1 MPARYWVLIV
11 FVGAIFGSSFLLV
24 EIAARELSPLTMAA
38 GRSLVAAAACW
49 LVVLVRRPPLPR
61 DPVLI
66 LQLLALGVMS
76 YAFSFV
82 LMPVIQSYISTGLVA
97 MINLLLPIMTLVV
110 AHFWP
115 GGERATRRKAIG
127 AAIGF
132 SGAVILGI
140 PSFANGLGGQTVG
153 ILLCLLSTFVFALA
167 FNVTRSFA
175 TQQPQVVAAF
185 AMTGALLTT
194 MPAAMI
200 FEGAPHI
207 TEPATWLAWLALG
220 LFPTALNFQI
230 MYWMLPKVGATN
242 FSVNAYV
249 SPIVATLLGTTLLGE
264 VVSPFHLLGI
274 VVVMSGLVIID
285 GRLLARRATPALA
298 PQAVASAT
306 LRRP

>member
-11 FVGAIFGSSFLLV
+11 LVGSIFGSSFLLI
-24 EIAARELSPLTMAA
+24 EIAARELQPLTMAA
-38 GRSLVAAAACW
+38 GRSLIAAIACW
-49 LVVLVRRPPLPR
+49 AVVFASRTPIPK

-66 LQLLALGVMS
+66 LQLLGLGVLS

-82 LMPVIQSYISTGLVA
+82 LMPVIQGYISTGLVA

-115 GGERATRRKAIG
+115 GGERASSRKATG

-132 SGAVILGI
+132 AGAIVLSI
-140 PSFANGLGGQTVG
+140 PSFAEGLGGQTIG
-153 ILLCLLSTFVFALA
+153 ILLCLLSTFVFAIA

-175 TQQPQVVAAF
+175 TLRPQIVAAF
-185 AMTGALLTT
+185 AMTGALVTT
-194 MPAAMI
+194 LPAAALV
-200 FEGAPHI
+200 EGPPVIAD
-207 TEPATWLAWLALG
+207 PATWLAWLALG

-264 VVSPFHLLGI
+264 VVSPWHLLGI
-274 VVVMSGLVIID
+274 VVVMTGLVIID
-285 GRLLARRATPALA
+285 GRLL
-298 PQAVASAT
+298 
-306 LRRP
+306 RRPARSEAAIS

>member
-1 MPARYWVLIV
+1 MPTRYWFLIV
-11 FVGAIFGSSFLLV
+11 LVGTIFGSSFLLI
-24 EIAARELSPLTMAA
+24 EIAARELPPLTMAA

-49 LVVLVRRPPLPR
+49 LVVLARRSPLPR
-61 DPVLI
+61 DPVLV
-66 LQLLALGVMS
+66 LQLLGLGVLS

-115 GGERATRRKAIG
+115 GGERASRRKAIG

-132 SGAVILGI
+132 AGAIILGL
-140 PSFANGLGGQTVG
+140 PSFSNGLGGQTIG
-153 ILLCLLSTFVFALA
+153 ILLCLLSTFVFAIA

-175 TQQPQVVAAF
+175 TQQPQVVAAL

-194 MPAAMI
+194 LPAALVV
-200 FEGAPHI
+200 EGLPTIA
-207 TEPATWLAWLALG
+207 EPATWWAWLALG

-264 VVSPFHLLGI
+264 VVSPWHLLGI
-274 VVVMSGLVIID
+274 VVVMTGLVIID
-285 GRLLARRATPALA
+285 GRLLQRQARPKPA
-298 PQAVASAT
+298 VS
-306 LRRP
+306 